1 MNQANLSMVE
11 LFRVEVENQ
20 AAEIIKGL
28 LELERDNLNPK
39 LLQSLMR
46 AAHSIKG
53 AARIVNLPNAVVLA
67 HAMEDCFS
75 AAQKGLKLKRPH
87 IDILLK
93 GADHLARIA
102 LLDETKITS
111 WIVENTNTYSELAN
125 SIRNSM
131 SLGQEELAA
140 KEIIPASALNAVEL
154 SKPVPPPP
162 SEPQAAV
169 DAVEEKALRIN
180 AELLDRLIGLAAE
193 FLVESRRLGPFVH
206 TLLRIVRRQ
215 NELTN
220 HLESLERRLKEIG
233 LEDSELELLRSAK
246 RESADNAVNIATQ
259 WRSLEGF
266 ERRSNQLSRQL
277 YKEATTSRMRPFAEG
292 VASFPRMVRDIAGEL
307 GKHVRLDIA
316 GLNTLVDRDILE
328 ILQAPLNHLLRN
340 AIDHGIELPEE
351 RLTADKPDE
360 GIIRL
365 EARHQAG
372 MLFVSIDDDGRGI
385 DPELLRKTVVKRN
398 LVPEEVATGLSN
410 NELYDFLFLPGF
422 TIKDKVTEISGRG
435 VGLDVV
441 LNTLQQIRGSIRT
454 HSEIG
459 HGTHF
464 QLQLPLTLS
473 VMRGL
478 VTQIAGE
485 AYVFPL
491 ARVERALIL
500 EQHEISSLQGHDFFY
515 FNGKPVG
522 IVAASQV
529 LELPPSMDAS
539 DRYNVVVVSD
549 RDGRFGIT
557 VDCFVGESN
566 LVVRPLDAGL
576 GKLHDIAAET
586 LLEDGTPALIID
598 VDDLTRSIDRL
609 IGRNRLRHGK
619 LATPATHVKQVKRIL
634 VVDDSFTVREVER
647 KLLENKGYQVEVAI
661 DGMDGWNASRGGAFD
676 LVITDVDMPRMNGI
690 ELVSKIKKN
699 AALKSMP
706 VVIMSYKD
714 REEDRVRGLDAGADY
729 YLTKGNFNDE
739 ALLDVVTSLI
749 GEA

>member
-1 MNQANLSMVE
+1 MSHADLSMVE
-11 LFRVEVENQ
+11 LFRIEVENQ

-28 LELERDNLNPK
+28 LELERDAHSPK
-39 LLQSLMR
+39 QLQSLMR
-46 AAHSIKG
+46 SSHSIKG

-87 IDILLK
+87 FDLLLK

-102 LLDETKITS
+102 LLDENKIAA
-111 WIVENTNTYSELAN
+111 WIADNTQTYSELAG
-125 SIRNSM
+125 SIRSSM
-131 SLGQEELAA
+131 TVQEDEP
-140 KEIIPASALNAVEL
+140 PASGHPPGKDAPPHEPHLPTAEVE
-154 SKPVPPPP
+154 V
-162 SEPQAAV
+162 
-169 DAVEEKALRIN
+169 VEEKALRIN

-193 FLVESRRLGPFVH
+193 FLVESRRLAPFVH

-215 NELTN
+215 NELTGR
-220 HLESLERRLKEIG
+220 LEGMERRLRESG
-233 LEDSELELLRSAK
+233 TGEHDLELLRVA
-246 RESADNAVNIATQ
+246 RQVSADNAAGIATQ
-259 WRSLEGF
+259 WRLLEGF

-277 YKEATTSRMRPFAEG
+277 YREATTSRMRPFAEG
-292 VASFPRMVRDIAGEL
+292 VASFPRMVRDVASEL
-307 GKHVRLDIA
+307 GKSARLDIV
-316 GLNTLVDRDILE
+316 GQNTLVDRDILE
-328 ILQAPLNHLLRN
+328 MLQAPLNHLLRN
-340 AIDHGIELPEE
+340 AIDHGIESPDE
-351 RLTADKPDE
+351 RMTADKPAE
-360 GIIRL
+360 GVIRL

-372 MLFVSIDDDGRGI
+372 MLFVAVEDDGRGI
-385 DPELLRKTVVKRN
+385 DPDVLRRAVVKRS
-398 LVPEEVATGLSN
+398 LASEEVASGLSIT
-410 NELYDFLFLPGF
+410 ELYDFLFLPGF
-422 TIKDKVTEISGRG
+422 TLKDKVTEISGRG

-441 LNTLQQIRGSIRT
+441 MDTLQQIRGSVRT

-459 HGTHF
+459 RGTHF

-500 EQHEISSLQGHDFFY
+500 EAHEISSLQGHDFFY

-522 IVAASQV
+522 IVAATQV
-529 LELPPSMDAS
+529 LELPDTEELG
-539 DRYNVVVVSD
+539 DRYNVVVISD

-566 LVVRPLDAGL
+566 LVVRPLDPGL
-576 GKLHDIAAET
+576 GKLRDIAAET
-586 LLEDGTPALIID
+586 LLEDGTPALILD
-598 VDDLTRSIDRL
+598 VEDLTRSIDRL

-619 LATPATHVKQVKRIL
+619 LGHAAASVKLGKRIL

-647 KLLENKGYQVEVAI
+647 KLLENKGYRVEVAV
-661 DGMDGWNASRGGAFD
+661 DGMDGWNASRAGGFD

-690 ELVSKIKKN
+690 ELVAKIKKDV
-699 AALKSMP
+699 ALKSMP

-714 REEDRVRGLDAGADY
+714 REEDRLRGLDAGADY

-739 ALLDVVTSLI
+739 ALLEVVTSLI

>member
-1 MNQANLSMVE
+1 MSQAELSMVE

-20 AAEIIKGL
+20 TADIIKGL
-28 LELERDNLNPK
+28 LELERDSVNPK

-46 AAHSIKG
+46 SSHSIKG

-87 IDILLK
+87 FDVLLK

-102 LLDETKITS
+102 LLDETKIAG
-111 WIVENTNTYSELAN
+111 WIAENTNTYSELAT
-125 SIRNSM
+125 SIRGAMSM
-131 SLGQEELAA
+131 EQDKPPTNDQPTAENALTPELQT
-140 KEIIPASALNAVEL
+140 EPATVE
-154 SKPVPPPP
+154 V
-162 SEPQAAV
+162 
-169 DAVEEKALRIN
+169 VEEKALRIN

-193 FLVESRRLGPFVH
+193 FLVESRRLTPFVH

-215 NELTN
+215 NQLTGR
-220 HLESLERRLKEIG
+220 LEALERRLREIG
-233 LEDSELELLRSAK
+233 TDEHDLEMLRIAK
-246 RESADNAVNIATQ
+246 HESADNAVNIATQ
-259 WRSLEGF
+259 WRLLEGF

-292 VASFPRMVRDIAGEL
+292 VTCFPRMVRDIGREL

-351 RLTADKPDE
+351 RLTADKQEE

-372 MLFVSIDDDGRGI
+372 MLFVSIEDDGRGI

-398 LVPEEVATGLSN
+398 LVSEEVASGLSIS
-410 NELYDFLFLPGF
+410 ELYDFLFLPGF
-422 TIKDKVTEISGRG
+422 TIKEKVTEISGRG
-435 VGLDVV
+435 IGLDVV
-441 LNTLQQIRGSIRT
+441 MNTLQQIRGSVRT

-459 HGTHF
+459 RGTHF

-491 ARVERALIL
+491 ARVERVLVL

-522 IVAASQV
+522 VVAAAQV
-529 LELPPSMDAS
+529 LELPLSTEAN
-539 DRYNVVVVSD
+539 DRYNVVVISD

-557 VDCFVGESN
+557 VDSFVGESN
-566 LVVRPLDAGL
+566 LVVRPLESCL
-576 GKLHDIAAET
+576 GKLRDIAAET

-598 VDDLTRSIDRL
+598 IDDLTRSIDRL
-609 IGRNRLRHGK
+609 IGRNRLIRGK
-619 LATPATHVKQVKRIL
+619 LGHVSTNAKQGKRIL

-647 KLLENKGYQVEVAI
+647 KLLENKGYRVEVAV
-661 DGMDGWNASRGGAFD
+661 DGMDGWNASKGGAFD

-699 AALKSMP
+699 AALKTIP

-714 REEDRVRGLDAGADY
+714 REEDRLRGLDAGADY

-739 ALLDVVTSLI
+739 TLLEVVSSLI